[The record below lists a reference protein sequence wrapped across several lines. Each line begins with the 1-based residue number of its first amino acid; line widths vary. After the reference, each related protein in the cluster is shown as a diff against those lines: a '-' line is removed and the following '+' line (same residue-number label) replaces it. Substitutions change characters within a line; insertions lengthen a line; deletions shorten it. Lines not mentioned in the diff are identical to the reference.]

1 VEHHDKNIGKTGPI
15 VLSELEMYH
24 ATSGSQ
30 GIFIEKWK
38 DMLR

>member
-1 VEHHDKNIGKTGPI
+1 
-15 VLSELEMYH
+15 MYH

-38 DMLR
+38 DMFRWLNI